1 MGNGNCVQVQE
12 PRDIAFS
19 TEVGDFRRPPVQ
31 QAVNDAILTLTIVT
45 PSGESKG
52 TFEVRAAERP
62 LDLLRRMEFEKCSE
76 GQLLIGD
83 NVLISDKTFVEQDV
97 CSGAELTLVVMPLG
111 ARFFAEGFDPEQ
123 LCFEED
129 RSMYCVKLFYNGT
142 KVCETGITWDYSY
155 FLSTCK
161 YFLVPTPLFNAP
173 LFAADGVARVDVL
186 QELRKARAKGLI
198 Q

>member
-1 MGNGNCVQVQE
+1 MGNCNSAQVQE
-12 PRDIAFS
+12 PREFAFS
-19 TEVGDFRRPPVQ
+19 TEVGDLRRPPVQ
-31 QAVNDAILTLTIVT
+31 QAVNDTILTLTIVT

-62 LDLLRRMEFEKCSE
+62 SDLLRCMELERCSE
-76 GQLLIGD
+76 RQLLIGA
-83 NVLISDKTFVEQDV
+83 NVLISDKTFVEQGIR
-97 CSGAELTLVVMPLG
+97 SGAELTLVVMPLG

-123 LCFEED
+123 LRFEED
-129 RSMYCVKLFYNGT
+129 RSMYCVRLFYNGT

-161 YFLVPTPLFNAP
+161 YFLVPTPLFNA
-173 LFAADGVARVDVL
+173 LLSAADNVASVDVL